1 MSSQVIHAVRFG
13 EQAAGVLLA
22 QWEEF
27 CRLRTVVLGGHDPD
41 SIHDLRVA
49 SRRIRAT
56 LALFTPFIPAKT
68 VKSLSKKIRQ
78 VTRELGHVRNIDEA
92 IIYFNTLPVGL
103 PCLAKQLR
111 RARKQEI
118 KAVFK
123 VLKRF
128 PGRDMERIIRK
139 AVAKLGGS
147 LSHGRIDEELPVH
160 LSETSIQRYQVLHS
174 LLAPAVIPEN
184 MAERHE
190 LRIAIKKWRYLL
202 ETIGQVCRQ
211 DYTATLEV
219 LKGYQGVLGN
229 LNDMVEFGALSAK
242 LSLPPEEAQVI
253 NSALARD
260 SAGYLASFVRIA
272 AHQPLQYTFHL

>member
-1 MSSQVIHAVRFG
+1 M
-13 EQAAGVLLA
+13 
-22 QWEEF
+22 
-27 CRLRTVVLGGHDPD
+27 
-41 SIHDLRVA
+41 
-49 SRRIRAT
+49 RAT
-56 LALFTPFIPAKT
+56 LALFTPFLSAKT
-68 VKSLSKKIRQ
+68 VKRLSKEFRQ

-92 IIYFNTLPVGL
+92 IIYFNSFSVNLPSL
-103 PCLAKQLR
+103 TKRLR
-111 RARKQEI
+111 RARKLEI
-118 KAVFK
+118 KDVFK

-128 PGRDMERIIRK
+128 PYQDMERKIRK
-139 AVAKLGGS
+139 AVAGLGGS
-147 LSHGRIDEELPVH
+147 LSHGSIDEELPVY
-160 LSETSIQRYQVLHS
+160 LSETCIQRYQVLHG
-174 LLAPAVIPEN
+174 LLAPAIIPEN